1 MKVGD
6 LVRYYRTP
14 NGLSNVRGTL
24 GVIVDT
30 SAYGYDL
37 WLFTENIKVFKAD
50 YNDMDLVNE
59 SR

>member
-24 GVIVDT
+24 GIIVDT
-30 SAYGYDL
+30 NAYGYTL
-37 WLFTENIKVFKAD
+37 WLFAENIKVLDAD
-50 YNDMDLVNE
+50 YNDMDLINA

>member
-30 SAYGYDL
+30 NAYGHTL
-37 WLFTENIKVFKAD
+37 WLFAENIKVLDAD
-50 YNDMDLVNE
+50 YNDMELL
-59 SR
+59 

>member
-24 GVIVDT
+24 GFIVDT
-30 SAYGYDL
+30 NAYGYTL
-37 WLFTENIKVFKAD
+37 WLFAENIKVFKAD
-50 YNDMDLVNE
+50 YNDMDLVNA
-59 SR
+59 